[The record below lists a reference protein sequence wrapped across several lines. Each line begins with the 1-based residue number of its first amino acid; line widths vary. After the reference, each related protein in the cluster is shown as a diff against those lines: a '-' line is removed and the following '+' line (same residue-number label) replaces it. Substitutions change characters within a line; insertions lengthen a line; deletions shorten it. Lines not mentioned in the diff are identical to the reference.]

1 MALLCLALSI
11 VLLLDHRKHFFDELI
26 AAVMTWTCAYFC
38 HIRAFDYSLDDA
50 VARDVVILSTRVG
63 FAHNIIM
70 ASMT

>member
-11 VLLLDHRKHFFDELI
+11 ILLDHRKHLFDELI

-38 HIRAFDYSLDDA
+38 YIRAFDYSLDDA
-50 VARDVVILSTRVG
+50 VARGVVILSTRVR

-70 ASMT
+70 TSMT

>member
-11 VLLLDHRKHFFDELI
+11 LLLNHCKHLFDKLI
-26 AAVMTWTCAYFC
+26 AAVMTWTCADFC
-38 HIRAFDYSLDDA
+38 YIRAFDYSLDDA
-50 VARDVVILSTRVG
+50 VARGVVILNTRVG